1 MDEKVLLLKLEQMH
15 DDVKENG
22 SDIKALTKRIFIGN
36 GKSPLTIIV
45 DRNARAVKLILWLLG
60 VVYIS
65 GLAAIIQHF
74 ITG

>member
-1 MDEKVLLLKLEQMH
+1 MH
-15 DDVKENG
+15 DDVRENG

-36 GKSPLTIIV
+36 GTSPLTMIV

-60 VVYIS
+60 VIYVG
-65 GLAAIIQHF
+65 GLAAILNHF